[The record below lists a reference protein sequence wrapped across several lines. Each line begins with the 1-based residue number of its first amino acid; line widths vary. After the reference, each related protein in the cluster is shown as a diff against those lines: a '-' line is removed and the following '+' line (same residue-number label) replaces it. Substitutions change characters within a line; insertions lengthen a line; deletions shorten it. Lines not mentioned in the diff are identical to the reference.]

1 MDTKLVYELDSAQ
14 CLAEL
19 PYYNRIDYTFP
30 PPRLGT
36 RSPNE
41 NRKGEWPKQNELN
54 KYYNPKKRWSNS
66 LHRWNCNQRGYEY
79 RKPRQMKDKHSQTPK
94 EKGSQTM
101 EAKAHGCPKC
111 QSCPKAPKE
120 DNIPPSWFSNWME
133 ANMTPQED
141 DDTAPTWFT
150 DYMEDYKHDCP
161 DPPIWFTRHI
171 RYTSETPPPWFTNW
185 RETTKTSQEDD
196 DTAPTWF
203 IDYMEDHKH
212 NYLDPL
218 ARRVK
223 ENQKQI
229 RILLIESSTTT
240 KGLDR
245 INKTLKEER
254 THPTCRPTTTK
265 ETEPILD
272 SDAELAILANKID

>member
-1 MDTKLVYELDSAQ
+1 
-14 CLAEL
+14 
-19 PYYNRIDYTFP
+19 
-30 PPRLGT
+30 
-36 RSPNE
+36 
-41 NRKGEWPKQNELN
+41 
-54 KYYNPKKRWSNS
+54 
-66 LHRWNCNQRGYEY
+66 
-79 RKPRQMKDKHSQTPK
+79 
-94 EKGSQTM
+94 
-101 EAKAHGCPKC
+101 
-111 QSCPKAPKE
+111 
-120 DNIPPSWFSNWME
+120 ME
-133 ANMTPQED
+133 ANMTSQED
-141 DDTAPTWFT
+141 DDTAPTWFI

-218 ARRVK
+218 AKRAK

-245 INKTLKEER
+245 INKTLKEVWKY
-254 THPTCRPTTTK
+254 PVFLTK
-265 ETEPILD
+265 RGQDTSRGLMIPDDTILD
-272 SDAELAILANKID
+272 SDEELAILANEID